1 MQWQKPKAPRWYLK
15 EPFML
20 RVLDVVKKDE
30 SLMSQESLP
39 EYGNIPTMA
48 KMISLLKQKAT
59 KK

>member
-1 MQWQKPKAPRWYLK
+1 
-15 EPFML
+15 ML

-39 EYGNIPTMA
+39 EYGNIPTMD